1 METFLEDQFAQLDRI
16 VNSFKE
22 DITTLDDIVRSWEEL
37 SEGNIE
43 DLSEIIKSKIKNKT
57 TIEIYVDDQG
67 QYVLNFKFE
76 PISIVW
82 ALKADYNKA
91 R

>member
-1 METFLEDQFAQLDRI
+1 MSTFLEDQFNQLDKI
-16 VNSFKE
+16 MNSFKE
-22 DITTLDDIVRSWEEL
+22 DITTLDDMVRSWEEL
-37 SEGNIE
+37 PDSKIE

-82 ALKADYNKA
+82 ALKVDYNKV

>member
-1 METFLEDQFAQLDRI
+1 METFLEDQFKQLDKI
-16 VNSFKE
+16 TNSFKE
-22 DITTLDDIVRSWEEL
+22 DIATLDDIVRSWEEL
-37 SEGNIE
+37 PGSKID

-57 TIEIYVDDQG
+57 TIEIYADDQG

-82 ALKADYNKA
+82 ALKVDYNKV